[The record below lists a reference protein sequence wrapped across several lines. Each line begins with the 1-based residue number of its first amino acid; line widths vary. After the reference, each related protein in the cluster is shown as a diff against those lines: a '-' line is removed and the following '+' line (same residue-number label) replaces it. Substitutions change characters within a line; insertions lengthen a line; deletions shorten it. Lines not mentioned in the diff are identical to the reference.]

1 MRSFFYFIFL
11 LGFTQLSMG
20 QTSLKAKQ
28 LLDKVSETMSS
39 YVNIYFEFTY
49 TLNNKKEGIR
59 QETSGNL
66 TVQGEQYKLYYLD
79 VIQILNEGKV
89 YTIVPENEEVT
100 ILNENEEESNFGINP
115 KKLLYFYQ
123 SGYDYQW
130 DVRQRLSGR
139 TIQFVKL
146 IPSNENEE
154 VKYLLL
160 GIDTKVNHIYKLI
173 EVGKNDT
180 QTTLTIRKQKENV
193 ALDAD
198 FFDFK
203 LEDYPDYYIIE

>member
-193 ALDAD
+193 VLDAD

>member
-1 MRSFFYFIFL
+1 
-11 LGFTQLSMG
+11 MG

-39 YVNIYFEFTY
+39 YETIYFEFTY

-66 TVQGEQYKLYYLD
+66 TVRGEQYKLYYLD

-100 ILNENEEESNFGINP
+100 ILDENEEESNFGINP
-115 KKLLYFYQ
+115 RELLYFYQ

-160 GIDTKVNHIYKLI
+160 GIDTTKNHIYKLI

-193 ALDAD
+193 TLDAD

-203 LEDYPDYYIIE
+203 PEDYPDYYIIE